1 MGDGVVLAGAVQGLR
16 VHGVHHLE
24 LADDAV
30 LAIACLDHEAKELI
44 AAQRQGQLLIR
55 AHMGGSGDA
64 VRRLG
69 HLQLGSV
76 LGRQV
81 TTGGLWDN
89 EDGNIRN
96 LSVMY
101 FDGAGSYLWSTIGV
115 GVDTDG
121 QAGRKNQQTEHICL
135 REN

>member
-1 MGDGVVLAGAVQGLR
+1 
-16 VHGVHHLE
+16 
-24 LADDAV
+24 
-30 LAIACLDHEAKELI
+30 
-44 AAQRQGQLLIR
+44 
-55 AHMGGSGDA
+55 MGGSGDA